1 MPGSCQLPGDP
12 ASSFRHASP
21 RSCVLTDLPTRRR
34 PCGFSLLH
42 GHVAMKLAWRAYV
55 PSVGS
60 RIRRSRFSCPGCHA
74 STRFRECV
82 RTWRRLDGPVARGV
96 VRLLRPLCASAFG
109 ETDCRTL
116 ADGPTTRAPSLPVRP
131 IVFRVIRQTRLF
143 RVAFRYPCDRS
154 AAWSDDAGLP
164 SFIARRRSWGF
175 KSPFAG
181 LLPQT
186 GGRLSP
192 ARLARRG

>member
-12 ASSFRHASP
+12 ASSFRHAGP
-21 RSCVLTDLPTRRR
+21 RSSVLTDLPTRRR
-34 PCGFSLLH
+34 PCGFSLVNGL
-42 GHVAMKLAWRAYV
+42 VAMKLVWRAYV

-74 STRFRECV
+74 STRFRKR

-109 ETDCRTL
+109 ETDTARS
-116 ADGPTTRAPSLPVRP
+116 PTVRP
-131 IVFRVIRQTRLF
+131 LERLRYPSVAIAFRVIRQTRLF